1 MLSRGYSGAKKLL
14 AATLKRA
21 KADNMRGDQ
30 DSGFLAPSDIAE
42 LAGVSRAAVS
52 NWRRRELDFPEPVGG
67 TKANPL
73 FDRVDV
79 ERWLAGRRP
88 QQPRADRVSG
98 GMALWSVMNGYRRDM
113 PMHSMQT
120 LALSVLCARKL
131 AAGSDHAEELRREA
145 SRGRFLQATEVIAET
160 PDADKR
166 WRELVSVEPESL
178 SGRGFDRLTGD
189 LYRVVDTMNVEELA
203 KAADFVLNR
212 VGAREGRTAGEH
224 GAVGS
229 RMSRL
234 LAEVAASGASSTM
247 TTAYDPA
254 CGIGEALIEFW
265 RRSPHRDR
273 LHLFGTEID
282 EDYARIC
289 RQRCFLYGATAT
301 VECGD
306 VLVQDPLPDLSADI
320 VMAEPPFGL
329 ELPPGFSLA
338 DPRWSLAGLPPKG
351 DADTAWIQH
360 VIAHLAP
367 RGHGLIVTGL
377 SATSNPASTPVRRAL
392 VQRGCVDAVVVLPR
406 KLLTYTPIQTALWI
420 LRTPDRPEGS
430 EEIMFIDASLLNPG
444 ARLDL
449 QMLSSSDCADNN
461 PDTLSASIE
470 AEEILADEQL
480 RLDPR
485 YWTRATVDPGELED
499 RYRTA
504 IALLDHA
511 LEAIAETEYEF
522 AAVPPASRM
531 STVRELERLGALTI
545 IRGGKPQPYPTGVRA
560 DRDPELWQEARSAH
574 RLGRFMIPGPG
585 SPRVVTPKMVRDG
598 LPQRGAGGGTPV
610 AGGRSDSEMSS
621 SDATDTCT
629 RPGDVLVVNGRA
641 VVDDDGGWIPGV
653 GVTRVV
659 VDPHHF
665 VPQYVADC
673 LNSSWSQLAESA
685 SSMAIYL
692 RDLEIPLIPLA
703 DQQRIVEE
711 FRQSRELASNG
722 RLLADAAEEVVS
734 VRLDAIRHEIAIG
747 GASFSGR
754 RVPAGRPAKGE
765 SPFGAGL
772 TGQAESN
779 P

>member
-1 MLSRGYSGAKKLL
+1 
-14 AATLKRA
+14 
-21 KADNMRGDQ
+21 MRGDQ
-30 DSGFLAPSDIAE
+30 DSGFLGPSDIAE

-52 NWRRRELDFPEPVGG
+52 NWRRRELDFPESVGG

-73 FDRVDV
+73 FDRGDV
-79 ERWLAGRRP
+79 ERWLVGRRP
-88 QQPRADRVSG
+88 HQSRADRVSG

-113 PMHSMQT
+113 PIHSMQT

-131 AAGSDHAEELRREA
+131 AAGSDRAEELRDEA
-145 SRGRFLQATEVIAET
+145 SRGRFLQTVEVMADL
-160 PDADKR
+160 PDADQH
-166 WRELVSVEPESL
+166 WRQLVSVDPETL
-178 SGRGFDRLTGD
+178 SGRGFDRLTED
-189 LYRVVDTMNVEELA
+189 LYRVIGTMDVEELA

-234 LAEVAASGASSTM
+234 LAEVAVTGASSTV

-265 RRSPHRDR
+265 RRSPNRDR
-273 LHLFGTEID
+273 LHLFGAEID
-282 EDYARIC
+282 EDYARVC
-289 RQRCFLYGATAT
+289 RQRCFLYGANAT

-306 VLVQDPLPDLSADI
+306 VLVLDPLPDLSADV

-377 SATSNPASTPVRRAL
+377 STTSNPSSTPIRRAL
-392 VQRGCVDAVVVLPR
+392 VQRGCVDAVVALPR

-420 LRTPDRPEGS
+420 LRTPDRPEGA
-430 EEIMFIDASLLNPG
+430 EGIMFIDASSLSPG
-444 ARLDL
+444 ERLDL
-449 QMLSSSDCADNN
+449 RMLSSSDWADNN

-504 IALLDHA
+504 IGLLGHA
-511 LEAIAETEYEF
+511 LEAIAETEYEV
-522 AAVPPASRM
+522 AAVPPALRTI
-531 STVRELERLGALTI
+531 TVKELERLGALTI
-545 IRGGKPQPYPTGVRA
+545 IRGGKPQLYPSDVRA
-560 DRDPELWQEARSAH
+560 DRDPELWQEARTSS
-574 RLGRFMIPGPG
+574 RLGRYMIPGPG
-585 SPRVVTPKMVRDG
+585 SPRVATPKMIRDG
-598 LPQRGAGGGTPV
+598 LPRRRPRHGTQLV
-610 AGGRSDSEMSS
+610 EENSESVMSPTN
-621 SDATDTCT
+621 ANDTRT
-629 RPGDVLVVNGRA
+629 RPGDVLVVSGRS
-641 VVDDDGGWIPGV
+641 VVDDEGGWIPGA
-653 GVTRVV
+653 GVTRLI

-692 RDLEIPLIPLA
+692 RDLEIPLIPLP
-703 DQQRIVEE
+703 DQQRLVEE

-722 RLLADAAEEVVS
+722 RLLADAAEELVS
-734 VRLDAIRHEIAIG
+734 VRLDAIRHETALG
-747 GASFSGR
+747 GASFSGQRLSVR
-754 RVPAGRPAKGE
+754 RPVKGE
-765 SPFGAGL
+765 GPFGPG
-772 TGQAESN
+772 
-779 P
+779 

>member
-1 MLSRGYSGAKKLL
+1 
-14 AATLKRA
+14 
-21 KADNMRGDQ
+21 MRGDQ
-30 DSGFLAPSDIAE
+30 DSGFLGPSDIAE

-79 ERWLAGRRP
+79 ERWLASRRP
-88 QQPRADRVSG
+88 QQPHADRVSG

-113 PMHSMQT
+113 SVHSMQT

-145 SRGRFLQATEVIAET
+145 SRGRFLQAVEVMADR
-160 PDADKR
+160 PDADQR
-166 WRELVSVEPESL
+166 WRQLVLVDPESL
-178 SGRGFDRLTGD
+178 SGRGFERLTED
-189 LYRVVDTMNVEELA
+189 LYRVIDTMDVEELA

-212 VGAREGRTAGEH
+212 VGVREGRTAGEH

-234 LAEVAASGASSTM
+234 LAEVAATGASSTA

-254 CGIGEALIEFW
+254 CGIGEALIAFW

-273 LHLFGTEID
+273 LHLFGAEID
-282 EDYARIC
+282 EEYARIC

-306 VLVQDPLPDLSADI
+306 VLVQDPLPDLSADV

-329 ELPPGFSLA
+329 ELPLGFSLA

-392 VQRGCVDAVVVLPR
+392 VQRGCVDAVVALPR

-430 EEIMFIDASLLNPG
+430 EEIMFIDASSLNSG
-444 ARLDL
+444 ERLDL
-449 QMLSSSDCADNN
+449 RMLSSSDWADNN
-461 PDTLSASIE
+461 PDTLSASIK
-470 AEEILADEQL
+470 AGQILTDEQL

-499 RYRTA
+499 RYRTV
-504 IALLDHA
+504 IGLLDHA
-511 LEAIAETEYEF
+511 LEAIAGTEYEL
-522 AAVPPASRM
+522 AAVPPASRAI
-531 STVRELERLGALTI
+531 TVRELDRLGALTI
-545 IRGGKPQPYPTGVRA
+545 IRGGKPQPYPTDVRA
-560 DRDPELWQEARSAH
+560 GRDPELWQEATSAY
-574 RLGRFMIPGPG
+574 RLGRFMIAGPG
-585 SPRVVTPKMVRDG
+585 SPRVLTPKMVRDG
-598 LPQRGAGGGTPV
+598 LPQRGAGRGTPV
-610 AGGRSDSEMSS
+610 VEERSDSEMSS
-621 SDATDTCT
+621 SEAIDTRT
-629 RPGDVLVVNGRA
+629 RPGDVLVVGGRA
-641 VVDDDGGWIPGV
+641 VVDDEGGWMPGA
-653 GVTRVV
+653 GVIRLI
-659 VDPHHF
+659 VDAHHF

-685 SSMAIYL
+685 SSLAIYL
-692 RDLEIPLIPLA
+692 RDLEIPLISVP
-703 DQQRIVEE
+703 DQQRLVEE
-711 FRQSRELASNG
+711 FRQSRELALNG
-722 RLLADAAEEVVS
+722 KLLADAAEELVS
-734 VRLDAIRHEIAIG
+734 VRLDAIRHEIALG
-747 GASFSGR
+747 GASFGGQ
-754 RVPAGRPAKGE
+754 RVPVGRPVKGE
-765 SPFGAGL
+765 GPFGPG
-772 TGQAESN
+772 
-779 P
+779 